1 MASEAAHYDSVASH
15 YGEADFYKRG
25 PYRDWQ
31 LAVIRAA
38 LRLEPGARL
47 ADVGGGDGAFG
58 LDCVRGVE
66 GWALEVVEPSAAMRG
81 AGGSA
86 PDGVTF
92 AAQDAVAWARDAG
105 APRCSRLLLKEV
117 VHHVDPGA
125 RAAFFADARA
135 KRLAAGGRAL
145 VVTRPRVDIDY
156 PFWDAARDVWAAHQP
171 SEADLADELRAA
183 GFSAVDVSVE
193 AYAMEMPLERWL
205 DLVAARFWST
215 FAHFDD
221 AALAAGIAD
230 VRARATPDA
239 DGTIRFEERLVLID
253 AQV

>member
-1 MASEAAHYDSVASH
+1 MASEAAHYDAVAQH

-58 LDCVRGVE
+58 LDCVRAASRAG
-66 GWALEVVEPSAAMRG
+66 PSRSPSRRRRLG
-81 AGGSA
+81 AGRGRA
-86 PDGVTF
+86 
-92 AAQDAVAWARDAG
+92 
-105 APRCSRLLLKEV
+105 RCSRLLLKEV
-117 VHHVDPGA
+117 VHHPAA

-135 KRLAAGGRAL
+135 NRLAAGGRAL

-239 DGTIRFEERLVLID
+239 AGAIRFEERLVLID

>member
-1 MASEAAHYDSVASH
+1 MASEAAHYDAVASH

-66 GWALEVVEPSAAMRG
+66 GWALEV
-81 AGGSA
+81 
-86 PDGVTF
+86 
-92 AAQDAVAWARDAG
+92 DAVAWARDAG

-117 VHHVDPGA
+117 VHHVDPAA

-135 KRLAAGGRAL
+135 NRLAAGGRAL

-171 SEADLADELRAA
+171 SEADLADELRSA